1 MHLDGRR
8 PVMRKLRVIVVLG
21 TLLALLYAGCSK
33 RVDVRNGVLD
43 RVVASTN
50 PAAAF
55 AVKNEDGKWWLISP
69 EGRRFFSMGVCVVS
83 RGSSKEDFDPENPR
97 YAAWQHYESPRKWA
111 EATTGRLRQWGFT
124 TVGRWSD

>member
-55 AVKNEDGKWWLISP
+55 AVKNEDGKWWPIS
-69 EGRRFFSMGVCVVS
+69 GVREKFPTMS
-83 RGSSKEDFDPENPR
+83 E
-97 YAAWQHYESPRKWA
+97 AALRAIANAAAYEWK
-111 EATTGRLRQWGFT
+111 
-124 TVGRWSD
+124 